1 MRVVV
6 AAFGNELRG
15 DDGFGIAVLRRL
27 EASPPT
33 RHSADVT
40 YLEVGTAGLRLAQEL
55 LTPCDR
61 LIVIDAMSRG
71 GQPGT
76 VYVLQV
82 DEVAHARDVDMH
94 LAVPSRALSVA
105 QALGTLPRETFLVG
119 CEPSSLDELTME
131 LSDCVQA
138 VVDVA
143 ANHVHV
149 LIGKRDDERPSP

>member
-27 EASPPT
+27 EAST
-33 RHSADVT
+33 DTAQRAT
-40 YLEVGTAGLRLAQEL
+40 LLEVGTAGLRLAQEL

-61 LIVIDAMSRG
+61 LIVIDAMTRG

-76 VYVLQV
+76 VYVLEIDDV
-82 DEVAHARDVDMH
+82 PEARDVDMH

-105 QALGTLPRETFLVG
+105 QALGALPPETFLVG
-119 CEPSSLDELTME
+119 CEPANLEELTME
-131 LSDCVQA
+131 LSDCVRA
-138 VVDVA
+138 AVDVA
-143 ANHVHV
+143 ARHVHS
-149 LIGKRDDERPSP
+149 LIGESR

>member
-27 EASPPT
+27 EASQRA
-33 RHSADVT
+33 RHSAGVT
-40 YLEVGTAGLRLAQEL
+40 FLEVGTAGLRLAQEL

-61 LIVIDAMSRG
+61 LIVIDAMTRG

-76 VYVLQV
+76 VYVLKV
-82 DEVAHARDVDMH
+82 DEVPEARDVDMH

-105 QALGTLPRETFLVG
+105 QALGALPQETFLVG
-119 CEPSSLDELTME
+119 CEPSEVDELTME
-131 LSDCVQA
+131 LSDRVRA
-138 VVDVA
+138 AVDVA
-143 ANHVHV
+143 ANHVHS
-149 LIGKRDDERPSP
+149 LIGERDDERPSP